1 MCGIVG
7 YVGEREAQPVLINC
21 LKRLEYRGYDSCGIA
36 LLGGRTE
43 VYKDA
48 VRIGE
53 LEKSLQ
59 SNESRTGIGHTRWA
73 THGKP
78 SEVNAHPHV
87 DCSGKVAV
95 VHNGVIENFLH
106 LKEQLT
112 NEGHTF
118 RSETDT
124 EVIPHLIEKY
134 YQGNLE
140 QAVTRALGDI
150 AGTYAFIAIHA
161 DCKELLAARKD
172 SPLIVGIGDKEYFVA
187 SDAPAVLDYTD
198 RVMYL
203 EDGDIVVITKNDI
216 KITSN
221 GKQVA
226 RTEHRVPW
234 SIEEAQKAGYD
245 HFMLK
250 EIHEQP
256 RVIRNTYAGYVS
268 TIEPEINLEI
278 KRDVDF
284 DNILILACGT
294 SYHAALVGKHVI
306 QRLTHIPVNV
316 DIASEFNYSD
326 TVVGKTLVIIIT
338 QSGETA
344 DSIRSLKKAKEL
356 SCHTLVITNVVGSS
370 ATRIADDVLYIKA
383 GPEISVA
390 ATKSFIAQLIMLY
403 LFALA
408 RASVDVRSRGSLIA
422 ELRQLPN
429 KVHEIL
435 DREGEIAERGKYLAE
450 YENVFFIARGI
461 NFPAALEGALKVK
474 EIAYIHAEGY
484 PAGELKHGPF
494 ALLTPDTPVVAITTR
509 DNTYETLLANIKEIK
524 ARESPVIAVA
534 EEGDEEIEKYV
545 DFVIR
550 VPRVDPIFSPVV
562 NTVAL
567 HLLAYYTAKE
577 RGCSIDMPRNLAKSV
592 TVE

>member
-48 VRIGE
+48 GRIEE
-53 LEKSLQ
+53 LEKFLQ

-78 SEVNAHPHV
+78 SEVNAHPHI

-161 DCKELLAARKD
+161 DCKELVVARKD

-198 RVMYL
+198 RVVYL

-226 RTEHRVPW
+226 RPEYRVPW

-256 RVIRNTYAGYVS
+256 RVIRNTYAGYIS

>member
-48 VRIGE
+48 GRIEE
-53 LEKSLQ
+53 LEKFLQ

-78 SEVNAHPHV
+78 SEVNAHPHT
-87 DCSGKVAV
+87 DCSGKIAV

-161 DCKELLAARKD
+161 DCKELVVARKD

-198 RVMYL
+198 RVVYL

-226 RTEHRVPW
+226 RPEYRVPW

-256 RVIRNTYAGYVS
+256 RVIRNTYAGYIS